1 MKTSIAITYAILAFA
16 TSVSTQ
22 AGTVERPKTTDHE
35 PIVVSSDRP
44 LINRPTA
51 VDPFWE
57 QQRRDGA

>member
-1 MKTSIAITYAILAFA
+1 MKTSITITCAILAFA

-22 AGTVERPKTTDHE
+22 AGTVERPMIADHE